1 MFGRKLR
8 IVTTY
13 ITRGFLG
20 STAGTEDKEVC
31 SYLLMRKCFGHESAQ
46 VNLERISYRAQP
58 DLAKSGMHFFRAS
71 CSYELS
77 PLGRLCTFS
86 IPAANIVT
94 IAVVHT
100 LL

>member
-1 MFGRKLR
+1 
-8 IVTTY
+8 
-13 ITRGFLG
+13 
-20 STAGTEDKEVC
+20 
-31 SYLLMRKCFGHESAQ
+31 MRKCFGHESAQ

-58 DLAKSGMHFFRAS
+58 DLAKSMPFWIESASSGMHFFRAS